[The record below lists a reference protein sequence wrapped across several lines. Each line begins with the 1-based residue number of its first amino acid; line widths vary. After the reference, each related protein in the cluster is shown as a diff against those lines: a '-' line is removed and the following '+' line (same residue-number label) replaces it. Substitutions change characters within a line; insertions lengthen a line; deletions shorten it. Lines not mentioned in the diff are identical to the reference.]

1 MLKTSLVAAFLAI
14 IPFSPAYAADLCND
28 AHMKQMDDM
37 IAKMTDTAMQKQPTA
52 ALDMSKAA
60 MKKGDTAECMKH
72 MEEAHKAMGHMT
84 CRCSGFELGRQP
96 GSPRAFSAQFFQ
108 WRRRGSPMMNRR
120 SAVRES
126 DVRGW
131 ARKDSMSANNPGH
144 RAENRDRNL
153 VRCVPEA
160 DQ

>member
-37 IAKMTDTAMQKQPTA
+37 IAKMTDAAMQKQATS

-72 MEEAHKAMGHMT
+72 MEEAHKAMGM
-84 CRCSGFELGRQP
+84 
-96 GSPRAFSAQFFQ
+96 
-108 WRRRGSPMMNRR
+108 
-120 SAVRES
+120 
-126 DVRGW
+126 
-131 ARKDSMSANNPGH
+131 
-144 RAENRDRNL
+144 
-153 VRCVPEA
+153 
-160 DQ
+160 